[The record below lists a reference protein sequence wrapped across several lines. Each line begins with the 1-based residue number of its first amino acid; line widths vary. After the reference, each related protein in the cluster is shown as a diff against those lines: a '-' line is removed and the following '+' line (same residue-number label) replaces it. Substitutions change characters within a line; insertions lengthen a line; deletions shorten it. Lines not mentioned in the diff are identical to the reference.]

1 MVDNRTQRK
10 EEERRRIR
18 LGRDGRNLND
28 GTRREYTVFY
38 VLLIGNSMAQN
49 PSGRIPFGNA
59 SVHEGAVAFSAD
71 GDEEDIVHYL
81 F

>member
-1 MVDNRTQRK
+1 MK
-10 EEERRRIR
+10 ALHPIK
-18 LGRDGRNLND
+18 
-28 GTRREYTVFY
+28 YTVVLY
-38 VLLIGNSMAQN
+38 VLLIGNSVAQN